1 MRKLRLWDRKD
12 VMSWDLD
19 RSLYLELELHGL
31 MLLRGM
37 RACFVGG
44 PADGLPC
51 VQSYQGLH
59 RHLVK
64 WYGLCFPHINSEKLL
79 SIN

>member
-37 RACFVGG
+37 RACSVGG

-51 VQSYQGLH
+51 VQS
-59 RHLVK
+59 
-64 WYGLCFPHINSEKLL
+64 
-79 SIN
+79 